1 VGYDRTIRQSA
12 SDQEPGSIVVEAYG
26 ARLAV
31 SAPDREILDR
41 LLEGL
46 PVGWSA
52 CRDVEP
58 QDVEWRFAVT
68 RSDDGYRVRDGD
80 GVETETGDLDLAVG
94 LMRMQLR
101 RFVGYHAKDLV
112 FVHAGVVA
120 HAGRAIV
127 IPGHSFSGK
136 STLVAA
142 LVRAG
147 ADYYS
152 DEYAVI
158 GEDGLVRPYHEPLAL
173 RGAVG
178 MNRETLTAE
187 ELGGEA
193 GERPAPIGL
202 VAVATYVPGATWAPR
217 EISPAQG
224 VLALLEH
231 AIPVQDRPE
240 QTLGVL
246 RRALGGTIVLAGERG
261 EAAETAQILLET
273 AMNASERP

>member
-1 VGYDRTIRQSA
+1 MGYDRAIRQSA
-12 SDQEPGSIVVEAYG
+12 SDQQLRSVVVEAYG

-31 SAPDREILDR
+31 SAPTDEIVAA
-41 LLEGL
+41 LLAGL
-46 PVGWSA
+46 PLGWSQ
-52 CRDVEP
+52 CTDVAAHE
-58 QDVEWRFAVT
+58 VEWGFAVML
-68 RSDDGYRVRDGD
+68 DDEYGYRVRDGD
-80 GVETETGDLDLAVG
+80 GVETVCGEIELAVG
-94 LMRMQLR
+94 LMRLQMR

-112 FVHAGVVA
+112 FVHAGVVG

-147 ADYYS
+147 AAYYS

-158 GEDGLVRPYHEPLAL
+158 NKDGLVRPYREPIAL
-173 RGAVG
+173 RNAVG
-178 MNRETLTAE
+178 RHRETLTAE

-193 GERPAPIGL
+193 GEEPLPIGL
-202 VAVATYVPGATWAPR
+202 VAVATFVPGASWAPR
-217 EISPAQG
+217 ELSAAQG

-240 QTLGVL
+240 QTLSVL
-246 RRALGGTIVLAGERG
+246 RKALSGAVVLSGERG
-261 EAAETAQILLET
+261 EAAEMARALLSAAQK
-273 AMNASERP
+273 RD